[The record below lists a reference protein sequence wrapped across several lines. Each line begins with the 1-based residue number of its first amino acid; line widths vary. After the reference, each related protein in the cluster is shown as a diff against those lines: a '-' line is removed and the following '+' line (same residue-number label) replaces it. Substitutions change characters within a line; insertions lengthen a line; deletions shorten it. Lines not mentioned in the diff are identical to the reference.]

1 MNTWFLW
8 DPLEPEA
15 LRRISFTSLVSEGIL
30 ILMIQLF
37 MSSNFE
43 VQSSSRSWCW
53 VWGGERRSGDGWASE
68 PHDLCVCVCGG
79 EGAVNNSLELC
90 FFFLL
95 VKHTIDL
102 KKGSKPRLVNQ
113 VPVTRV
119 STWWLPGNHQSLCMN
134 KYFCQALSNK
144 EVSPSNRQQLLTD
157 GSWSA
162 RFIW

>member
-68 PHDLCVCVCGG
+68 GATSWPLCVCGG
-79 EGAVNNSLELC
+79 GRVRWTIAL

-134 KYFCQALSNK
+134 KYFRQALSDK